1 METPSPLPQE
11 PKGMDKT
18 SMTNTPRTLEPVENI
33 QWIDCDK
40 LVANHYNP
48 NRVMNA
54 EMNLIERSILLTGW
68 IQPILVNKNNVII
81 DGFHRWTLSR
91 LSPSLRSKYHGRVP
105 CAILDITDVEAM
117 IITVRINRAKGTHL
131 AFRMSEYVRELVETH
146 KIPMDKLATD
156 IGATFDEI
164 QLLMKSDMFEAKD
177 VENWA
182 YSEAWFPA
190 ESGRTRIPTLWDFV
204 DGKEI
209 IENNKKQNEDS
220 LKWFSEIESQ
230 QKNEIGLVETVEKPK
245 KKKKKKSDEE
255 ST

>member
-1 METPSPLPQE
+1 
-11 PKGMDKT
+11 MDKT
-18 SMTNTPRTLEPVENI
+18 FMNEQKQLEPIETI
-33 QWIDCDK
+33 KWINCDE

-54 EMNLIERSILLTGW
+54 EMNLIERSILQTGW

-91 LSPSLRSKYHGRVP
+91 LSPSLRSKYHGKVP
-105 CAILDITDVEAM
+105 CAVLDITDVEAM
-117 IITVRINRAKGTHL
+117 VITVRINRAKGTHL
-131 AFRMSEYVRELVETH
+131 AFRMSEYVRELVEKH
-146 KIPMDKLATD
+146 GIPMDKLAVD

-177 VENWA
+177 VQNWA

-204 DGKEI
+204 DGKEV
-209 IENNKKQNEDS
+209 IENNKKQADDS
-220 LKWFSEIESQ
+220 LKWYSEMDNKIEGG
-230 QKNEIGLVETVEKPK
+230 IGLEEAIEGGKEKLK
-245 KKKKKKSDEE
+245 KKKKKTPDLA
-255 ST
+255 